1 MKIINTLLL
10 LALYGISCAV
20 SAAPKIEHWLTD
32 DGLAVYYVEVP
43 QLPMLDMRLIFS
55 AGSVRDADQAGLSML
70 TSSMLDEGAAGL
82 SVDQLAQQFESVG
95 ANNSAGS
102 ARDMAWMTLR
112 TLTLKKEQ
120 TVAVDTW
127 LKVIGQ
133 VDWPEKNFK
142 RLKKQVL
149 LGLQAE
155 KQSPASIANKAFF
168 KHLYGDH
175 PYASPSHGT
184 EESINAITLEQL
196 KAFYKQ
202 YYVKK
207 NAMLAIV
214 GAVSRADAEI
224 LAKRIAAALAS
235 GKKSADIPAVK
246 ALTAAKTIHIPYPS
260 KQAHVLIGQTGNKR
274 GDKDYFSLY
283 LGNHVLGGG
292 GFTSR
297 LVKAIRDKRGLS
309 YSVYSYFSPMKELG
323 PFILGLQTKLSNTDE
338 AVQVATQLLGEFQ
351 SKGVT
356 DAELIAAKKDIT
368 GSFPLGVA
376 SNADIVQYLGMIG
389 FYQLPLDYLDTFT
402 GKIDALKIAEV
413 HDAFK
418 RRIQPDKL
426 LTVIVGG
433 SEKKPSKTPLKQ
445 DATRPTTAAPKSE

>member
-1 MKIINTLLL
+1 MKIINTLVL
-10 LALYGISCAV
+10 LALYLMTQAV
-20 SAAPKIEHWLTD
+20 FAAPKIQHWTTD

-43 QLPMLDMRLIFS
+43 QLPMLDMRLLFS
-55 AGSVRDADQAGLSML
+55 AGSARDGDQAGLAML

-82 SVDQLAQQFESVG
+82 SVDQLAEQFESVG

-112 TLTLKKEQ
+112 TLTLEKEQ
-120 TVAVDTW
+120 ATAVDTW

-133 VDWPEKNFK
+133 VDWPEKNFL

-149 LGLQAE
+149 LGLQEE
-155 KQSPASIANKAFF
+155 KQSPAAIANKVFF
-168 KHLYGDH
+168 KNLYGDH
-175 PYASPSHGT
+175 PYASPSNGT
-184 EESINAITLEQL
+184 EASINVIKLEQL
-196 KAFYKQ
+196 KAFYQQ
-202 YYVKK
+202 YYVKQ

-214 GAVSRADAEI
+214 GAVSRQEAEA
-224 LAKRIAAALAS
+224 LAKRVAAALAT
-235 GKKSADIPAVK
+235 GKKAAEIPPVK
-246 ALTAAKTIHIPYPS
+246 ALSAAKTIHIPYPS
-260 KQAHVLIGQTGNKR
+260 KQAHILMGQTGNKR

-297 LVKAIRDKRGLS
+297 LMKEVRDARGLS
-309 YSVYSYFSPMKELG
+309 YSVYSYFSPMKALG
-323 PFILGLQTKLSNTDE
+323 PFILGLQTKLSQTDE
-338 AVQVATQLLGEFQ
+338 AVQVATQLLSDFQ
-351 SKGVT
+351 KKGAT
-356 DAELIAAKKDIT
+356 DAELVAAKKDIT

-389 FYQLPLDYLDTFT
+389 FYNLPLDYLDAFT
-402 GKIDALKIAEV
+402 GKIAAISVAEV
-413 HDAFK
+413 QDAFK

-433 SEKKPSKTPLKQ
+433 SEKKQTKASI
-445 DATRPTTAAPKSE
+445 PKEPK